1 MSVSR
6 ELRFKTY
13 NTRRNLPAEVR
24 RKRGEA
30 NFVGAFIRSYIGQVD
45 CPFVYGRHFA
55 VPGCGTADFVL
66 YRSPPETDE
75 PVDCRDAYLVAFE
88 AKLFDWKKAL
98 QQAYRYRYYAD
109 LAVVLLPCERA
120 PAALAHRDVFQR
132 LGVALWTFDASL
144 GEIRKHVLPSQSR
157 PLNLE
162 RWRQALTAIR
172 RCISNLRGRHELPQT
187 FLDRV

>member
-1 MSVSR
+1 MSISC

-13 NTRRNLPAEVR
+13 NTRRNLPPEVR
-24 RKRGEA
+24 CKRGEA
-30 NFVGAFIRSYIGQVD
+30 NFVGAFIRSYIGQMD
-45 CPFVYGRHFA
+45 CPFVYGRHFT

-66 YRSPPETDE
+66 YRSPLETDE
-75 PVDCRDAYLVAFE
+75 PLGRHDACLVAFE

-109 LAVVLLPCERA
+109 LAVVLLPCERGL
-120 PAALAHRDVFQR
+120 AALAHRDVFQR